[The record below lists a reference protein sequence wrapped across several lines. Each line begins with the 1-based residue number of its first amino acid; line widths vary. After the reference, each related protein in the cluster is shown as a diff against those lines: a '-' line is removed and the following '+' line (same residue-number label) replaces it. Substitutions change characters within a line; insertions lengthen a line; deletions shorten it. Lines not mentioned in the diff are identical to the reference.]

1 MENTVEQTIYS
12 FILPVFNE
20 EEVLP
25 VLIDRLTEL
34 AKALDGKAEFIFV
47 DDGSTDS
54 SLRLILAARD
64 HDPRIK
70 ALSFSRNFGHQIA
83 ITAGMDLA
91 EGQAIVVMDADL
103 QDSPEVVLKMVQKWR
118 QGYEIVYAKR
128 ISREGETAFKK
139 ATATIF
145 YRLLNI
151 MTRVDIPLDTG
162 DFRLID
168 RKALTTINQM
178 RESDRFVRGMV
189 AWLGFKQTA
198 VEYHRSQRF
207 AGATK
212 YPLKNMVRLAIAAI
226 LGFSDLPI
234 RLAVLFGG
242 IISGCSFGYACF
254 VIIKTLVT
262 GRETS
267 GWTSLI
273 TVTSFLGGLHLLVIG
288 VIGLYI
294 GRIYEEVKRR
304 PLYVASKAVGFTRVH
319 NNPQRAIIASW
330 EEEKL

>member
-1 MENTVEQTIYS
+1 MVEQTVYS

-25 VLIDRLTEL
+25 SLFDRLFAL
-34 AKALDGKAEFIFV
+34 ADSLEGRAEFIFV

-54 SLRLILAARD
+54 SIDIILNERSND
-64 HDPRIK
+64 SRVK
-70 ALSFSRNFGHQIA
+70 ALTFSRNFGHQIA

-91 EGQAIVVMDADL
+91 QGQAIIVMDADL
-103 QDSPEVVLKMVQKWR
+103 QDSPEIVLKMVQKWQ
-118 QGYEIVYAKR
+118 QGYEVVYAKR
-128 ISREGETAFKK
+128 LSRDGETAFKK
-139 ATATIF
+139 ITATVF
-145 YRLLNI
+145 YRLLNR
-151 MTRVDIPLDTG
+151 MTQVDIPVDTG

-168 RKALTTINQM
+168 RKALYTLNQM

-189 AWLGFKQTA
+189 SWLGFKQTA
-198 VEYHRSQRF
+198 VEYHRSERF
-207 AGATK
+207 AGETK
-212 YPLKNMVRLAIAAI
+212 YPLKNMIRLALAAI

-234 RLAVLFGG
+234 RLAVFFGG
-242 IISGCSFGYACF
+242 IISGCSFSYACF
-254 VIIKTLVT
+254 VLIKTLIT

-288 VIGLYI
+288 IIGLYI

-304 PLYVASKAVGFTRVH
+304 PLYVVSKAIGFTKDV
-319 NNPQRAIIASW
+319 NEPKRAIIASW
-330 EEEKL
+330 EEEKI

>member
-1 MENTVEQTIYS
+1 MNNKGEQIIYS

-25 VLIDRLTEL
+25 TLIDRLADL
-34 AKALDGKAEFIFV
+34 ANALDGEVEVIFV

-54 SLRLILAARD
+54 SLDIILTERD
-64 HDPRIK
+64 NDPRIK

-91 EGQAIVVMDADL
+91 RGQAIVVMDADL
-103 QDSPEVVLKMVQKWR
+103 QDSPEVVLQMVEKWQ
-118 QGYEIVYAKR
+118 QGYEVVYARR

-139 ATATIF
+139 TTATLF
-145 YRLLNI
+145 YRLLNV
-151 MTRVDIPLDTG
+151 MTQVDIPLDTG
-162 DFRLID
+162 DFRLVD

-189 AWLGFKQTA
+189 AWLGFKQTS

-207 AGATK
+207 AGSTK
-212 YPLKNMVRLAIAAI
+212 YPIKNMVRLAIAAI

-242 IISGCSFGYACF
+242 IISGCSFAYACF
-254 VIIKTLVT
+254 VIIKTLLT

-273 TVTSFLGGLHLLVIG
+273 TATSFLGGLHLLVIG

-304 PLYVASKAVGFTRVH
+304 PLYVASRAIGFSKE
-319 NNPQRAIIASW
+319 NIQPQRAIIASW
-330 EEEKL
+330 EEEKN

>member
-1 MENTVEQTIYS
+1 MVEHTVYS

-20 EEVLP
+20 QEVLP
-25 VLIDRLTEL
+25 ALIGRLCDL
-34 AKALDGKAEFIFV
+34 ADDLDGRAEFIFV

-54 SLRLILAARD
+54 SLDIILRKRTD
-64 HDPRIK
+64 DLRIK

-91 EGQAIVVMDADL
+91 QGQAIIVMDADL
-103 QDSPEVVLKMVQKWR
+103 QDSPEIVLRMVKKW
-118 QGYEIVYAKR
+118 QEGYEVVYAKR
-128 ISREGETAFKK
+128 LSRDGETVFKK
-139 ATATIF
+139 LTAKVF
-145 YRLLNI
+145 YRLLNF
-151 MTRVDIPLDTG
+151 MTQVDIPVDTG

-168 RKALTTINQM
+168 RKALFTLNQM

-198 VEYHRSQRF
+198 VEYHRGERF
-207 AGATK
+207 AGETK
-212 YPLKNMVRLAIAAI
+212 YPLKNMIRLAVAAI

-242 IISGCSFGYACF
+242 IISGCSFSYGCF
-254 VIIKTLVT
+254 VLIKTLLT
-262 GRETS
+262 GRETP

-273 TVTSFLGGLHLLVIG
+273 TATSFLGGLHLLVIG

-304 PLYVASKAVGFTRVH
+304 PLYVASRAVGFTKGG
-319 NNPQRAIIASW
+319 NEPKRAIIASW
-330 EEEKL
+330 ENEAI